1 MICLFPLT
9 FRMGVGEIEEEKI
22 NASIFIDEFNSI
34 VLVLHSKICQCMWR
48 VKITKNKSCLIM
60 SEEQLLKAI
69 LTNGR
74 CKEQQVCVCY

>member
-22 NASIFIDEFNSI
+22 NASIFIDI
-34 VLVLHSKICQCMWR
+34 VLHSRICQCMWR